1 MIQPGEMAPD
11 FTLESTEGPFT
22 LSALRGLKR
31 ALIIFYPRDNTPG
44 CNRQLAAARDA
55 LDRYAARDVQVVAV
69 NPGSLASHQRWAEK
83 NQFNFPICVDEGKR
97 VATAYGA
104 LKPSGGIQR
113 TVFLVD
119 RSGVVRWAQQG
130 MPSTEEILA
139 AVDAL
144 EEQA

>member
-1 MIQPGEMAPD
+1 MIQPGEIAPD

-22 LSALRGLKR
+22 LSALRGEKR
-31 ALIIFYPRDNTPG
+31 ALIIFYPKDNTPG

-55 LDRYAARDVQVVAV
+55 LDEYAARGVQVVAV

-83 NQFNFPICVDEGKR
+83 NRFGFPVCVDEGRK
-97 VATAYGA
+97 VAAAYGA
-104 LKPSGGIQR
+104 LKPEGGIQR

-130 MPSTEEILA
+130 MPSTEAILA

-144 EEQA
+144 GDQA